1 VSFDDVSWGVADEP
15 IIRNLSFT
23 ITGPERIA
31 IAGRNG
37 AGKTSLMRLIG
48 GALAATSGTVKSVP
62 ERTALLDQDVA
73 LLDRNT
79 SVLSNMRRLNPALT
93 DNEARAALAR
103 FAFRNVDSEKSVGV
117 LSGGESLRAGLA
129 CVLSASPVPQLLLL
143 DEPTNHLDLDSI
155 EVIEAALRS
164 YDGAIVAVSHDPA
177 FLEAIGVARTID
189 L

>member
-1 VSFDDVSWGVADEP
+1 VADEP

-31 IAGRNG
+31 ITGRNG

-48 GALAATSGTVKSVP
+48 VALAATSGTVKTVP
-62 ERTALLDQDVA
+62 ERTALLDQEVA

-79 SVLSNMRRLNPALT
+79 SILSNMRRLNPALT
-93 DNEARAALAR
+93 DNKARAALAR

-155 EVIEAALRS
+155 EVIETALRS
-164 YDGAIVAVSHDPA
+164 YDGAILVVSHDPA
-177 FLEAIGVARTID
+177 FLEAIGVTRTIA